1 MSPTEKKR
9 FLFINFSMLS
19 INSASDEL
27 YEALA
32 DNNVDEAVKAIETL
46 IQIASDLRE
55 SISVSSD

>member
-55 SISVSSD
+55 SISGSSD